1 MAKSRIRVILSAAI
15 SIDGKIATHTGDSGL
30 SSRQDAIRLHKI
42 RSQVDA
48 ILVGKNTVARDN
60 PLLTV
65 RYVKGKNPIRI
76 ILDSHGKISP
86 TSKIIQTCSKIPT
99 IIGVS
104 KRISQ
109 KNLNAL
115 KKLPLEVIIT
125 GENYVNIKSL
135 LKILEKKGIR
145 SILVEG
151 GGTVNWQFV
160 VDGIFDEIMITIS
173 PFVIGGTNAVTFV
186 EGKGFEKIAKS
197 PKLKLKSVKRLE
209 NHLLLHYIKV

>member
-160 VDGIFDEIMITIS
+160 ADGIFDEIMITIS

>member
-160 VDGIFDEIMITIS
+160 ADGIFDEIMITIS
-173 PFVIGGTNAVTFV
+173 PFVIGGINAVTFV

>member
-1 MAKSRIRVILSAAI
+1 MVKSKIHVTLTAAI
-15 SIDGKIATHTGDSGL
+15 SIDGKIATRTGDSKF
-30 SSRQDAIRLHKI
+30 SSHQDAIRLHKL

-48 ILVGKNTVARDN
+48 ILVGKNTVERDN

-65 RYVKGKNPIRI
+65 RHVKGKNPIRI

-104 KRISQ
+104 KCISQ
-109 KNLNAL
+109 RNLDIL
-115 KKLPLEVIIT
+115 KKYPLEVIIA
-125 GENYVNIKSL
+125 GKNSVNIKSL
-135 LKILEKKGIR
+135 LRILEKKGIR

-151 GGTVNWQFV
+151 GGTVNWQFIAN
-160 VDGIFDEIMITIS
+160 GIFDEILITIS
-173 PFVIGGTNAVTFV
+173 PFVIGGSNAVTFA
-186 EGKGFEKIAKS
+186 EGRGFAKIVRS
-197 PKLKLKSVKRLE
+197 PKLELKSVTRLE